1 MASRTPMYA
10 SGVMLALATAC
21 LISPAAAQAQTTG
34 SVDPSGQTRF
44 VHPDMAPEVIA
55 RAEANFSG
63 CIRDLWPKAQSMG
76 VSRQTFERYTS
87 RLQPDMRIMT
97 FLDTQPEFSKPIG
110 DYVNMLVTEFRVK
123 KGREVLERYKPIFDQ
138 VEKAYGVDRY
148 AVAAIWGIESTYG
161 DPKGTGSRSVLSST
175 ATLACIG
182 RRQDYFRGEFLA
194 TLQILQS
201 GDVPNEHLKGSWAG
215 AFGPTQFMPTS
226 FQQFAVDFDGDG
238 KRDVVTSIPDIIA
251 STANNLKL
259 DGWQFGKTWG
269 YEVVVPDG
277 FDFRKANRE
286 FRQPISKWAALGITR
301 PGGKGFP
308 RGGDT
313 AYLLL
318 PAGGDGP
325 AFLMLENFDVIRKYN
340 PADAYAL
347 AIGHLGDR
355 LRGGGGFAQ
364 SWPKET
370 RGLSR
375 SERVEIQQRLTQK
388 GYDVGNPDGILG
400 TQSKVAI
407 QDYQARAGMRADGYP
422 SIELL
427 NRLRR

>member
-1 MASRTPMYA
+1 MASRTPIYA
-10 SGVMLALATAC
+10 SGVMLALAAAC

-34 SVDPSGQTRF
+34 SIDPSGATRF
-44 VHPDMAPEVIA
+44 VHPDMTPEA
-55 RAEANFSG
+55 LSRAEANFSA

-97 FLDTQPEFSKPIG
+97 FLDSQPEFSKPIG

-201 GDVPNEHLKGSWAG
+201 GDVPNDHLKGSWAG

-286 FRQPISKWAALGITR
+286 FRQPISKWAALGIAR

-308 RGGDT
+308 RPGDA

-318 PAGGDGP
+318 PAGADGP

-364 SWPKET
+364 SWPRET

-375 SERVEIQQRLTQK
+375 GERVEIQQRLTQK

-407 QDYQARAGMRADGYP
+407 QEFQARSGMRADGYP

-427 NRLRR
+427 DRLRR